1 MMSDIIKSS
10 EKSPWNYGEPPQNKS
25 EIIAQTTLSHGM
37 GMEEHSKKSI
47 AKILDVP
54 LNVLM
59 LSEILFN
66 KITENPL
73 WDCRR
78 APHALF
84 VDCIYLVCKHKKI
97 KITSREISEK
107 TKEYFGVGT
116 QPRPNEWC
124 KDYAFIVGA
133 VLT

>member
-1 MMSDIIKSS
+1 MTKG
-10 EKSPWNYGEPPQNKS
+10 PWNYGDPPQNKS

-37 GMEEHSKKSI
+37 GMEEHSKQAIS
-47 AKILDVP
+47 KILGVP
-54 LNVLM
+54 LNVIM

-66 KITENPL
+66 KITEHHL

-97 KITSREISEK
+97 KMTSREVSDK

-116 QPRPNEWC
+116 QPRPNDW
-124 KDYAFIVGA
+124 KNDYEFILNE
-133 VLT
+133 VLG